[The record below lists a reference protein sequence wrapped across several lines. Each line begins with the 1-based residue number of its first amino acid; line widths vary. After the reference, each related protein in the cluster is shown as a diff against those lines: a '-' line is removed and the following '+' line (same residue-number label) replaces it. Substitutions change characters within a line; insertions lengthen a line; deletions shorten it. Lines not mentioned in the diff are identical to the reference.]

1 MKRTIC
7 LIARSK
13 QFIASFFF
21 LFTTLCAIALFASG
35 TEQSFAQTTITQQQ
49 VEAVFSPGRSV
60 RIYQD
65 TSSKVVNVGLTGG
78 PHVYDFSTLPFFFAG
93 RESVLAVSQIPQL
106 VSRYGTA
113 TAVLRTQEGSGGFIY
128 NPMQID
134 AQGWRNLGEAHIGTG
149 LAERYRH
156 YAPFEFDAHFP
167 ITFGHTTTQTFSTI
181 ETTYV
186 SGGSPTMSS
195 TVLAES
201 LIVDGYG
208 TLLLPGLSLNCLRVR
223 KKEYQ
228 NGTYHGFHFM
238 TSNGASLVV
247 SSRNHQPGTG
257 NIQVEGV
264 LYVLGDLFSSIP
276 RSEEQPHQYR
286 LLQNFPNPFNPSTTI
301 TFGVPR
307 SSHVILKLYNF
318 LGQEIQTLVNEQLH
332 PGQFEVQWH
341 ADGMASGVY
350 FYRIQAGDF
359 SESRKL
365 LLAK

>member
-1 MKRTIC
+1 MKRTTC

-21 LFTTLCAIALFASG
+21 LFTTLCAIALFASW

-49 VEAVFSPGRSV
+49 IEAVFSPGRSV

-93 RESVLAVSQIPQL
+93 RESILAVSQIPQL
-106 VSRYGTA
+106 ASRYGNA

-134 AQGWRNLGEAHIGTG
+134 AQAWRNLGEAHIGTG
-149 LAERYRH
+149 STERYRH

-167 ITFGHTTTQTFSTI
+167 ITFGHTTTQTFSSI

-228 NGTYHGFHFM
+228 NGTYHGFHFI
-238 TSNGASLVV
+238 TPNGLLLFVN
-247 SSRNHQPGTG
+247 SRNHQPGTG
-257 NIQVEGV
+257 NIQVEEV
-264 LYVLGDLFSSIP
+264 LYLERDLFSSVS
-276 RSEEQPHQYR
+276 RYEDQPSQYR
-286 LLQNFPNPFNPSTTI
+286 LWQNFPNPFNPSTTI
-301 TFGVPR
+301 AFGVPR

-341 ADGMASGVY
+341 ADGMPSGVY

-359 SESRKL
+359 SESRML